1 MRPIISA
8 VPTDDPNVQDI
19 LVIVKETHTG
29 SFQIG
34 AGFNTDNGLV
44 GSIVLNGAVVD
55 RFTPQEAHLAREYG
69 VKAAPG
75 NVDNILEMSVDRTS
89 VPAREH
95 VGEDPRELGL
105 LVRYL
110 SWGPLQ

>member
-1 MRPIISA
+1 MAAPP
-8 VPTDDPNVQDI
+8 VV
-19 LVIVKETHTG
+19 
-29 SFQIG
+29 
-34 AGFNTDNGLV
+34 
-44 GSIVLNGAVVD
+44 SIVLNGAVVD